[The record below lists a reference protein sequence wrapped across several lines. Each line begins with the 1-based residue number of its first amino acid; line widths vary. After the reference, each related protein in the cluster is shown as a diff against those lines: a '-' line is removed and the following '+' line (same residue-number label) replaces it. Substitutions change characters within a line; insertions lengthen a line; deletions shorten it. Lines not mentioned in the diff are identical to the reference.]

1 MTNCTKCQRHGIL
14 ESLSSERRV
23 FCSLYFFRSK
33 QKQEES
39 DVSAVALE
47 PPLCAVGVA
56 QGIEAQAQARSAA
69 ERSAVSVTLRSFHCE
84 AARAVLERKKETTE
98 TGCQVEAP
106 TRAKHVASRF
116 SLSRSL
122 SLSPIPAQVEVSMQA
137 QAPWPGFFRQW
148 SLNPT
153 ICRPRRH
160 RWS

>member
-1 MTNCTKCQRHGIL
+1 MAFLRAFRQRGGFFV
-14 ESLSSERRV
+14 LST
-23 FCSLYFFRSK
+23 FRSK

-47 PPLCAVGVA
+47 PLCAVGVA

-122 SLSPIPAQVEVSMQA
+122 SLSLSNSCTGRGLDAGAGPVARFLPAVE
-137 QAPWPGFFRQW
+137 P
-148 SLNPT
+148 
-153 ICRPRRH
+153 
-160 RWS
+160 